1 VSRGGGT
8 VANEGDTDRL
18 RPMATAPAGDA
29 TFPLEP
35 PHDRLAA
42 WFHGAVDL
50 ALRHV
55 ATLSEQPAHGPA
67 PSAAELAAAGAP
79 VGEEGSDPL
88 ALLKTVIE
96 EWVPK
101 SFTTAGPGYLAYIPG
116 GGLPTAALA
125 DLVAGL
131 TNRFI
136 GIAAAAPLLVR
147 METSV
152 LRWLLDEF
160 RFPVGAQAV
169 LTSGGSVANLI
180 ALAAAR
186 DRMVGAAVARGV
198 VYVSDQV
205 HHSNTKAAHL
215 VGFQRSHVRLLPV
228 DPAFRLNLD
237 ALATAVAADRAAGL
251 LPAVV
256 IGNAGTVHSGAVDP
270 LAALADFCAR
280 ERLWFHIDGAYGAC
294 FQLCTAG
301 RARLAG
307 IERADSLSLDP
318 HKGFFLPY
326 GTGGVLVRDGADLRQ
341 PFAQQSAY
349 LPQASAAEGLQDFT
363 DASPELS
370 RDFRGLRLWLSL
382 KTFGARAFR
391 DALAEKLALAARAQ
405 REIATIPGLE
415 LTGPCDLSLFAF
427 RVARPGAAGDELSRE
442 LLVRVN
448 RRQRVFL
455 SGTQLG
461 GRFVLRICVL
471 SFRTHADRID
481 AAVTA
486 VREETAAL
494 LAGR

>member
-1 VSRGGGT
+1 
-8 VANEGDTDRL
+8 
-18 RPMATAPAGDA
+18 MATAPAGDPS
-29 TFPLEP
+29 FPLEP

-55 ATLSEQPAHGPA
+55 ATLPEQPAHGPA
-67 PSAAELAAAGAP
+67 PSSAELAAAGAP
-79 VGEEGSDPL
+79 IGEDGGDPL
-88 ALLKTVIE
+88 ALLQTVIE

-147 METSV
+147 METAV

-160 RFPVGAQAV
+160 RFPAAARAV

-186 DRMVGAAVARGV
+186 DRTVGEEVARGV

-215 VGFQRSHVRLLPV
+215 VGFRRAHVRLLPV
-228 DPAFRLNLD
+228 DGAFRLRLD
-237 ALATAVAADRAAGL
+237 ALQSAVAADRAAGL

-256 IGNAGTVHSGAVDP
+256 IGNAGTVHNGAVDP
-270 LAALADFCAR
+270 LPQLADFCAR
-280 ERLWFHIDGAYGAC
+280 ERLWFHVDGAYGAC
-294 FQLCTAG
+294 FQLCDAG

-326 GTGGVLVRDGADLRQ
+326 GTGGVLVRDGADLRR

-349 LPQASAAEGLQDFT
+349 LPQASADDGLQDFT

-382 KTFGARAFR
+382 KTFGAGAFR
-391 DALAEKLALAARAQ
+391 AALAGRAQ
-405 REIATIPGLE
+405 REVAAIPGLE
-415 LTGPCDLSLFAF
+415 LQGPCDLSLFAF

-448 RRQRVFL
+448 RRQRVYL
-455 SGTQLG
+455 SGTQLA
-461 GRFVLRICVL
+461 GRFALRICVL

-481 AAVTA
+481 DAVAAL
-486 VREETAAL
+486 REETAAL